1 MDDDFCVL
9 VALAC
14 YLESRLSS
22 NVANRY
28 LFCDGEDDAAPD
40 RLNAR
45 YYRVLRSVWKNP
57 DFQQLLRITRG
68 SIGTHSLRKFPST
81 YCSEQGASQRE
92 VEIRGRWKG
101 QGGGRVV
108 NRYISVEQLPTDAKL
123 AGMLCVGGPVKYKIK
138 EDAGNVNE
146 EFLTT
151 AVVPA
156 IHSFFS
162 QEDGNNIAAVLGPA
176 LLYACH
182 KPELSH
188 LLLPAVRQRVLSAYK
203 ALADKPEDYNP
214 VEKIPLHIFRV
225 ENQVSID
232 EMVDMP
238 GDRAGADGQ
247 ALAGAAAYQAQ
258 RQDLQSVMLQI
269 HQMRL
274 TQQQHQQQTTGNF
287 TALRQYCSTQFGIIN
302 NKMSRYFQ
310 LPTKPIQ
317 HHRPHRFGGTIGAPP
332 RRTNAQAAAGR
343 RADHQQQQQQQ
354 QQQ

>member
-28 LFCDGEDDAAPD
+28 LFCDGEDDTAPD

-182 KPELSH
+182 KP
-188 LLLPAVRQRVLSAYK
+188 
-203 ALADKPEDYNP
+203 D
-214 VEKIPLHIFRV
+214 
-225 ENQVSID
+225 
-232 EMVDMP
+232 
-238 GDRAGADGQ
+238 
-247 ALAGAAAYQAQ
+247 
-258 RQDLQSVMLQI
+258 
-269 HQMRL
+269 
-274 TQQQHQQQTTGNF
+274 
-287 TALRQYCSTQFGIIN
+287 
-302 NKMSRYFQ
+302 
-310 LPTKPIQ
+310 
-317 HHRPHRFGGTIGAPP
+317 
-332 RRTNAQAAAGR
+332 
-343 RADHQQQQQQQ
+343 
-354 QQQ
+354 